1 MKVILSLALVIG
13 LLGAATA
20 DAAQTPAMQVY
31 LEDNGSGGMIV
42 GASAAPPVA
51 ETWSWQACA
60 PDGLECVPFASGE
73 KVGTANARA
82 NTVFVVTPSGAPSQ
96 RSPIWHGNVAAGTPP
111 SVSGQVRANTLVTP
125 VDATW
130 TGGWT
135 GDRDHTE
142 MAECRY
148 ANGTGCR
155 AITGLGGP
163 ACAREAAVLDPAYT
177 GRYLRIADQIYASDI
192 PLEEGDPN
200 SLTFLGFVWPSEPTT
215 AVAVVGRIAPATAPR
230 TARCGPAPLALGSE
244 PSATLSKQGVATIRC
259 PAACS
264 IVLRADRGALHV
276 QRTRALPVWGTVTLR
291 LSPSALERLRPGPS
305 VFSVEIDGAVAT
317 MRTVAVA

>member
-1 MKVILSLALVIG
+1 MRVIVSLALVIG
-13 LLGAATA
+13 LVGAAGA

-31 LEDNGSGGMIV
+31 LENNGSGGMIA
-42 GASAAPPVA
+42 GANSEAPVA
-51 ETWSWQACA
+51 ETWSWQECA

-73 KVGTANARA
+73 KVGTASARP
-82 NTVFVVTPSGAPSQ
+82 NTVFVVTPSDAPPQ
-96 RSPIWHGNVAAGTPP
+96 RSPIWHGNVVVATPP

-130 TGGWT
+130 TGGWA
-135 GDRDHTE
+135 GDRNHTAL
-142 MAECRY
+142 AECRY

-163 ACAREAAVLDPAYT
+163 ACAHEAAVLDPAYT
-177 GRYLRIADQIYASDI
+177 GRYLRVADQLYAPDI
-192 PLEEGDPN
+192 PLEEGNPN
-200 SLTFLGFVWPSEPTT
+200 SLSFLGFVWPAEPTT
-215 AVAVVGRIAPATAPR
+215 SVAVVARIASATAPR
-230 TARCGPAPLALGSE
+230 TAHCGSAPLALGGE

-259 PAACS
+259 PAACG
-264 IVLRADRGALHV
+264 IVLRADRGAQHA

-291 LSPSALERLRPGPS
+291 LSPSALARLGQGPA

-317 MRTVAVA
+317 TRTVAVA